1 LQDLLLQDMNVR
13 MYGTV
18 KKTHQFICIT

>member
-18 KKTHQFICIT
+18 KKMHQFISIT

>member
-1 LQDLLLQDMNVR
+1 MNVR